1 VPYLKLQLKTPK
13 GELVAELADD
23 MRPLGFYGAETGMV
37 LYVNDLNPGSIHKQI
52 ESFEGVEKYVMSEAD
67 YEKLP
72 ENFRKWKQEQLKK
85 YPELLKQAQNVVK
98 TEQYDPDY
106 LSELASSIQFGSRC
120 RTDTG
125 ARGEI
130 CFVGRVP
137 DLGPGFFVGVRLDEP
152 FGSGNGVVKGVK
164 YFDSPQKYGVFVRPN
179 AL

>member
-1 VPYLKLQLKTPK
+1 MAKS
-13 GELVAELADD
+13 
-23 MRPLGFYGAETGMV
+23 
-37 LYVNDLNPGSIHKQI
+37 GSIHKQI

-125 ARGEI
+125 ARGRSASWAG
-130 CFVGRVP
+130 FLT
-137 DLGPGFFVGVRLDEP
+137 LGLAFSWG
-152 FGSGNGVVKGVK
+152 
-164 YFDSPQKYGVFVRPN
+164 YDSMNPSAAET
-179 AL
+179 ALSRESNTSIPPRNTVCSCGPMPSK